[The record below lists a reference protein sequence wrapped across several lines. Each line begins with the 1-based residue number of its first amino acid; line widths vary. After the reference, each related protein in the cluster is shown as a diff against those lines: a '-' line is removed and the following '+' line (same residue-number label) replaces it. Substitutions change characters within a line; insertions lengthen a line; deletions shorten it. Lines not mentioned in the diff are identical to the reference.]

1 MIRAIHGKSHYGMS
15 SAATLFDE
23 LISPSKESFALLLCR
38 NGYENWVWMHNHA
51 SLSLG
56 GLMPPV
62 MAPCWKEKKKQ
73 MAVLGI
79 NTQTGQVT

>member
-1 MIRAIHGKSHYGMS
+1 
-15 SAATLFDE
+15 
-23 LISPSKESFALLLCR
+23 
-38 NGYENWVWMHNHA
+38 
-51 SLSLG
+51 LSLG